1 MSKDGTKISLN
12 TWGASIRL
20 SDLSSTREHSF
31 TLVPDAAQLKALRDD
46 LGLLGLKKL
55 RFEGSFAPASKRDW
69 HLKAKL
75 GATASQAC
83 VATLEPVTTRVDV
96 FVERLYTADFND
108 PALATAENES
118 EIEVPEDDTVE
129 PIPVS
134 LSLRDVASE
143 ALALALPDYPRAP
156 DAELS
161 ETQFTQ
167 EGSDAMTDEDT
178 KPFASLKSLRDK
190 LEKGD

>member
-12 TWGASIRL
+12 TWGDSIRL
-20 SDLSSTREHSF
+20 SDLSSTREHNF
-31 TLVPDAAQLKALRDD
+31 TLAPDADQMKALRED

-55 RFEGSFAPASKRDW
+55 RFEGSLLPAGKSDW
-69 HLKAKL
+69 RLKAKL

-96 FVERLYTADFND
+96 VVERLYTADFND

-129 PIPVS
+129 PIP
-134 LSLRDVASE
+134 LTLTLLDVASE
-143 ALALALPDYPRAP
+143 ALVLALPDYPRAP
-156 DAELS
+156 NAQVLT
-161 ETQFTQ
+161 TQFTQ
-167 EGSDAMTDEDT
+167 DGTDAMTDEDT

>member
-31 TLVPDAAQLKALRDD
+31 TLVPDAEQLKALRED

-55 RFEGSFAPASKRDW
+55 RFEGSLIPDSKRDW
-69 HLKAKL
+69 RLKAKL
-75 GATASQAC
+75 GATASQPC

-96 FVERLYTADFND
+96 FVERLYTADYND

-134 LSLRDVASE
+134 LTLRDVASE
-143 ALALALPDYPRAP
+143 ALVLALPDYPRAP
-156 DAELS
+156 GAELS

>member
-20 SDLSSTREHSF
+20 SDLSNTREHSF
-31 TLVPDAAQLKALRDD
+31 TLVPDAAQLKALRED

-55 RFEGSFAPASKRDW
+55 RFEGSFIPASKRDW

-83 VATLEPVTTRVDV
+83 VATLEPVTTRIDV

-129 PIPVS
+129 PIPAS
-134 LSLRDVASE
+134 LTLRDVASE